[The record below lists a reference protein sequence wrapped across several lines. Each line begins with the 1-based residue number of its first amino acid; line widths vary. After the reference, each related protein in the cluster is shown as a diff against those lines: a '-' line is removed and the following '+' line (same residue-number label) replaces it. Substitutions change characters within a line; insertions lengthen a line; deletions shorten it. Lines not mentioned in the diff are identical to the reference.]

1 MNNNIIK
8 KINRSIKSLILL
20 FPISLAFYLFFSEFG
35 QFGNLLFLIR
45 KLSFEISF
53 GLCLVSIGYVMRY
66 LRWRLII
73 NIFGFYPLVKTESKL
88 WMASYSFTA
97 TPGKIGEL
105 IRCFFLRKKFNIP
118 LKYSFFSIIF
128 ERLFDLIAV
137 IIFAVC
143 FFFIKYKYLIFSL
156 EGILIIGIIVFIALI
171 FHLRIQLIDYRKL
184 MAYFIEKKFKF
195 LGKVFKFIDIIKLRN
210 FKNLFKINVLVKITF
225 LSLFSWSLEGL
236 AFLLLLTKLNFDISL
251 LTATFIHTTSGLLG
265 ALTMLPGGL
274 VFTEAITV
282 SILKLQTIPLDY
294 GIPITSII
302 RLMTLWYITFLGTIS
317 LFIIRKE
324 IFKDV

>member
-1 MNNNIIK
+1 
-8 KINRSIKSLILL
+8 
-20 FPISLAFYLFFSEFG
+20 
-35 QFGNLLFLIR
+35 
-45 KLSFEISF
+45 
-53 GLCLVSIGYVMRY
+53 
-66 LRWRLII
+66 
-73 NIFGFYPLVKTESKL
+73 
-88 WMASYSFTA
+88 
-97 TPGKIGEL
+97 
-105 IRCFFLRKKFNIP
+105 
-118 LKYSFFSIIF
+118 
-128 ERLFDLIAV
+128 
-137 IIFAVC
+137 
-143 FFFIKYKYLIFSL
+143 
-156 EGILIIGIIVFIALI
+156 
-171 FHLRIQLIDYRKL
+171 

-195 LGKVFKFIDIIKLRN
+195 LGKVFKYGDVIKLRN

-225 LSLFSWSLEGL
+225 LSLFSWGLEGL
-236 AFLLLLTKLNFDISL
+236 TFLLLLTKLNFDISL

>member
-35 QFGNLLFLIR
+35 QFGNLLFLLK
-45 KLSFEISF
+45 KLSFEISL
-53 GLCLVSIGYVMRY
+53 GLCLVSIGYIIRY

-73 NIFGFYPLVKTESKL
+73 NSFGFYPLVKTEYKL
-88 WMASYSFTA
+88 WLASYSFTA

-105 IRCFFLRKKFNIP
+105 IRCFFLMKKFNIP
-118 LKYSFFSIIF
+118 LKYSLLSIIL

-137 IIFAVC
+137 ILFALC
-143 FFFIKYKYLIFSL
+143 FFIIKYQYWIFSS
-156 EGILIIGIIVFIALI
+156 EGLLIIGIIVFKVLI
-171 FHLRIQLIDYRKL
+171 FHFLIQLIGYRKL
-184 MAYFIEKKFKF
+184 LAYFLKQKFKF
-195 LGKVFKFIDIIKLRN
+195 LKRELKFRDIIKLKN
-210 FKNLFKINVLVKITF
+210 FKNLLKINILVKITF
-225 LSLFSWSLEGL
+225 LSLFSWGLEGL
-236 AFLLLLTKLNFDISL
+236 AFLLLLSKLNFDISL

-282 SILKLQTIPLDY
+282 YILKLQTIPLDY

-324 IFKDV
+324 IFKDA